1 MSDLLPVT
9 ILDTN
14 ASEEGTY
21 AINEIQFLD
30 SQDTPVAVTPEAGT
44 VTWCLTDK
52 NGDIINSRED
62 VPITSAASM
71 TIVLSGDD
79 LAISGNADKYDTR
92 DGVIIKLY
100 ERHVTVQGLVDTV
113 IGTETLD
120 NTPVTKEFIF
130 YIENIVCL

>member
-21 AINEIQFLD
+21 AIDDIRFLD
-30 SQDTPVAVTPEAGT
+30 SQDTPVAVTPEAGS

-52 NGDIINSRED
+52 NGTIINSRED
-62 VPITSAASM
+62 VAITSASSM

-79 LAISGNADKYDTR
+79 LAISGNADKFETR
-92 DGVIIKLY
+92 DGVIIELY
-100 ERHVTVQGLVDTV
+100 QRHVLVQGLVDTV

>member
-21 AINEIQFLD
+21 AIDDIQFLD
-30 SQDTPVAVTPEAGT
+30 SQDPPVAITPEASS

-52 NGDIINSRED
+52 NGTIINSRED
-62 VPITSAASM
+62 VAITSASSM

-79 LAISGNADKYDTR
+79 LAISGNADKYVTR
-92 DGVIIKLY
+92 NGVIIEQY
-100 ERHVTVQGLVDTV
+100 QRHILVQGLVDTV

>member
-1 MSDLLPVT
+1 MPALSPIE
-9 ILDTN
+9 ILSTN

-21 AINEIQFLD
+21 AIDNIQFLD
-30 SQDTPVAVTPEAGT
+30 SQDTPVAVTPEAGS

-52 NGDIINSRED
+52 NDNIINSRED
-62 VPITSAASM
+62 VPITSASSM

-79 LAISGNADKYDTR
+79 LAISGNADKFVTR
-92 DGVIIKLY
+92 DGVIIELY
-100 ERHVTVQGLVDTV
+100 QRHVLVQGLVDTV

>member
-1 MSDLLPVT
+1 MSDLLPVS
-9 ILDTN
+9 ILDTK

-21 AINEIQFLD
+21 AIDEIQFLD
-30 SQDTPVAVTPEAGT
+30 SQDTPVAVIPETGS
-44 VTWCLTDK
+44 VTWCLTNK

-62 VPITSAASM
+62 VPITSSSSM

-79 LAISGNADKYDTR
+79 LAVDGTADKYDTR

-100 ERHVTVQGLVDTV
+100 QRHVLVQGLVDTV

>member
-1 MSDLLPVT
+1 MSDLLPVV

-21 AINEIQFLD
+21 AIDNIQFLD
-30 SQDTPVAVTPEAGT
+30 SQDTPVAITPVAVS

-52 NGDIINSRED
+52 NGNVINNREA
-62 VPITSAASM
+62 VPIISASSM

-79 LAISGNADKYDTR
+79 LAINGTADKFVTR
-92 DGVIIKLY
+92 DGVIIEQY
-100 ERHVTVQGLVDTV
+100 ERRVSVQGLVDTI

>member
-1 MSDLLPVT
+1 MPAILPVE

-21 AINEIQFLD
+21 AIDEIQFLD
-30 SQDTPVAVTPEAGT
+30 SQDTPAAVTPEAGS
-44 VTWCLTDK
+44 VTWCLTNK

-62 VPITSAASM
+62 VPITSASSM

-79 LAISGNADKYDTR
+79 LAVSGNADKYDTR

>member
-1 MSDLLPVT
+1 MPAILPVE
-9 ILDTN
+9 ILSTN

-21 AINEIQFLD
+21 AIDEIQFLD
-30 SQDTPVAVTPEAGT
+30 SQDTPVAVTPEVGS

-52 NGDIINSRED
+52 NGTVINSRED
-62 VPITSAASM
+62 VPITSASSM

-79 LAISGNADKYDTR
+79 LAISGSVDKYVTR
-92 DGVIIKLY
+92 NGVIIQQY
-100 ERHVTVQGLVDTV
+100 QRHVLVQGLVDTV

-130 YIENIVCL
+130 YIENLVCK

>member
-1 MSDLLPVT
+1 MPALSPIE
-9 ILDTN
+9 ILSTN

-21 AINEIQFLD
+21 AIDDIQFLD
-30 SQDTPVAVTPEAGT
+30 SQDTPVAITPEAGS

-52 NGDIINSRED
+52 NGNIINSRED
-62 VPITSAASM
+62 VPITSASSM
-71 TIVLSGDD
+71 TVVLSGDD
-79 LAISGNADKYDTR
+79 LAISGNADKFDTR
-92 DGVIIKLY
+92 DGVIIEQY
-100 ERHVTVQGLVDTV
+100 ERHVLVQGLVDTV

>member
-21 AINEIQFLD
+21 AIDDIQFLD
-30 SQDTPVAVTPEAGT
+30 SQDPPVAVTPEVGS

-52 NGDIINSRED
+52 NGTIINSRED
-62 VPITSAASM
+62 VPITSASSM

-79 LAISGNADKYDTR
+79 LAISGNADKYVTR
-92 DGVIIKLY
+92 NGVIIEQY
-100 ERHVTVQGLVDTV
+100 QRHVLVQGLVDTV

>member
-1 MSDLLPVT
+1 MPAILPVE
-9 ILDTN
+9 ILSAN

-21 AINEIQFLD
+21 AIDEIQFLD
-30 SQDTPVAVTPEAGT
+30 SQDTPVAVTPEVGS

-52 NGDIINSRED
+52 NGDIINNRED
-62 VPITSAASM
+62 VPITSASSM

-79 LAISGNADKYDTR
+79 LAVSGTVDKYVTR
-92 DGVIIKLY
+92 DGVIIKQY
-100 ERHVTVQGLVDTV
+100 ERHVLVQGLVDTV

-130 YIENIVCL
+130 YIENIVCI

>member
-1 MSDLLPVT
+1 MSAILPVE

-21 AINEIQFLD
+21 AIDEIQFLD
-30 SQDTPVAVTPEAGT
+30 SQDTPAAVTPETGT

-62 VPITSAASM
+62 VPITSASSM

-79 LAISGNADKYDTR
+79 LAISGSVDKYVTR
-92 DGVIIKLY
+92 DGVIIQQY
-100 ERHVTVQGLVDTV
+100 QRHVLVQGLVDTV

>member
-1 MSDLLPVT
+1 MSNLLPVV

-21 AINEIQFLD
+21 AIDDIQFLD
-30 SQDTPVAVTPEAGT
+30 SQDPPVAITPEADS

-52 NGDIINSRED
+52 NGNIINSREN
-62 VPITSAASM
+62 VPITSASSM

-79 LAISGNADKYDTR
+79 LAISGTADKFDTR
-92 DGVIIKLY
+92 NGVIIEQY
-100 ERHVTVQGLVDTV
+100 ERHVSVQGLVDTV

-130 YIENIVCL
+130 YIENIIYL

>member
-9 ILDTN
+9 ILDTK

-21 AINEIQFLD
+21 AIDEIQFLD
-30 SQDTPVAVTPEAGT
+30 SQDTPVAVTPEVGS

-52 NGDIINSRED
+52 NGTIINDRED
-62 VPITSAASM
+62 VAITSASSM

-79 LAISGNADKYDTR
+79 LAVSGSVDKYVTR
-92 DGVIIKLY
+92 DGVIIQQY
-100 ERHVTVQGLVDTV
+100 ERHVLVQGEVNTV
-113 IGTETLD
+113 IGTETLV

>member
-1 MSDLLPVT
+1 MPAILPVE
-9 ILDTN
+9 ILSTN

-21 AINEIQFLD
+21 AIDEIQFLD
-30 SQDTPVAVTPEAGT
+30 SRDTPVIVIPETGS

-52 NGDIINSRED
+52 NGTIINSRED
-62 VPITSAASM
+62 VPITSASSM

-79 LAISGNADKYDTR
+79 LAISGNADKYVTR
-92 DGVIIKLY
+92 NGVIIEQY
-100 ERHVTVQGLVDTV
+100 QRHVLVQGLVDTV

>member
-1 MSDLLPVT
+1 MPAILPVE
-9 ILDTN
+9 ILSTK

-21 AINEIQFLD
+21 AIDEIQFLD
-30 SQDTPVAVTPEAGT
+30 SQDTPVAVTPKVGS

-52 NGDIINSRED
+52 NGTIINSRED
-62 VPITSAASM
+62 EPITSASSM

-79 LAISGNADKYDTR
+79 LAISGSVDKYVTR
-92 DGVIIKLY
+92 NGVIIEQY
-100 ERHVTVQGLVDTV
+100 QRHVLVQGLVDTV

-130 YIENIVCL
+130 YIENLLCI

>member
-1 MSDLLPVT
+1 MPTILPVE
-9 ILDTN
+9 ILSTN

-21 AINEIQFLD
+21 AIDEIQFLD
-30 SQDTPVAVTPEAGT
+30 SQDTPAAVTPETGT
-44 VTWCLTDK
+44 VTWCLTNK

-62 VPITSAASM
+62 VAITSASSM

-79 LAISGNADKYDTR
+79 LVVSGNGDKHITR
-92 DGVIIKLY
+92 DGVIITLY
-100 ERHVTVQGLVDTV
+100 ERHVLVQGLVDTT

>member
-1 MSDLLPVT
+1 MPDLLPVV

-21 AINEIQFLD
+21 AIDEIQFLD
-30 SQDTPVAVTPEAGT
+30 SQDTPVAITPEVGS

-52 NGDIINSRED
+52 NGNIINSRED
-62 VPITSAASM
+62 VPITSASSM

-79 LAISGNADKYDTR
+79 LTISGSADKFEIR
-92 DGVIIKLY
+92 DGVIIEQY
-100 ERHVTVQGLVDTV
+100 ERHVSVQGLVDTV

>member
-1 MSDLLPVT
+1 MPAILPVE
-9 ILDTN
+9 ILSTN

-21 AINEIQFLD
+21 AIDEIQFLD
-30 SQDTPVAVTPEAGT
+30 SQDTPVAITPETST

-52 NGDIINSRED
+52 NGNIINSRED
-62 VPITSAASM
+62 VPITSASSM
-71 TIVLSGDD
+71 TIVLSGSD
-79 LAISGNADKYDTR
+79 LTISGAADKFDTR
-92 DGVIIKLY
+92 NGVIIELY
-100 ERHVTVQGLVDTV
+100 QRHVLVQGLVDTT

>member
-1 MSDLLPVT
+1 MPAILPVE
-9 ILDTN
+9 ILSTN

-21 AINEIQFLD
+21 AIDEIQFLD
-30 SQDTPVAVTPEAGT
+30 SQDTPAAITPEAAS

-62 VPITSAASM
+62 VAITSTSSM

-79 LAISGNADKYDTR
+79 LAISGVADKFTPR
-92 DGVIIKLY
+92 DGVIIELY
-100 ERHVTVQGLVDTV
+100 QRHVLVQGLVDTV

>member
-9 ILDTN
+9 ILFTN

-21 AINEIQFLD
+21 AIDDIQFLD
-30 SQDTPVAVTPEAGT
+30 SQDTPVAITPEADS

-52 NGDIINSRED
+52 NGDIINNRED
-62 VPITSAASM
+62 IPITSASSM

-79 LAISGNADKYDTR
+79 LAISGVADKFVTR
-92 DGVIIKLY
+92 DGVIIEQY
-100 ERHVTVQGLVDTV
+100 QRHVLVQGLVDTV

>member
-21 AINEIQFLD
+21 AIDDIQFLN
-30 SQDTPVAVTPEAGT
+30 SQDTPVAVTPEAGS

-52 NGDIINSRED
+52 AGTIINSRED
-62 VPITSAASM
+62 VPITSASSM

-79 LAISGNADKYDTR
+79 LAISGNADKFKTR
-92 DGVIIKLY
+92 DGVIIELY
-100 ERHVTVQGLVDTV
+100 QRHILVQGLVDTV

>member
-1 MSDLLPVT
+1 MPTILPVE

-21 AINEIQFLD
+21 AIDEIQFLD
-30 SQDTPVAVTPEAGT
+30 SQDTPVAITPEVGS

-62 VPITSAASM
+62 VPITSASSM

-79 LAISGNADKYDTR
+79 LAVSGSADKHVTR
-92 DGVIIKLY
+92 DGVIILQY
-100 ERHVTVQGLVDTV
+100 ERHVLVQGLVDTV

-120 NTPVTKEFIF
+120 NTPITKEFIF

>member
-1 MSDLLPVT
+1 MPSLLPVV

-21 AINEIQFLD
+21 AIDEIQFLD
-30 SQDTPVAVTPEAGT
+30 SQDTPVAITPEADS

-52 NGDIINSRED
+52 NGTVINSRED
-62 VPITSAASM
+62 VPITSASSM
-71 TIVLSGDD
+71 TIVLSEDD
-79 LAISGNADKYDTR
+79 LAISGTADKLVTR
-92 DGVIIKLY
+92 DGVIIEQY
-100 ERHVTVQGLVDTV
+100 ERHVSVQGLVDTV

>member
-1 MSDLLPVT
+1 MPSLLPVV

-21 AINEIQFLD
+21 AIDDIQFLD
-30 SQDTPVAVTPEAGT
+30 SQDTPVAITPEAGS

-52 NGDIINSRED
+52 NGNVINNRED
-62 VPITSAASM
+62 VPITSASSM

-79 LAISGNADKYDTR
+79 LAISGNADKFETR
-92 DGVIIKLY
+92 DGVIIEQY
-100 ERHVTVQGLVDTV
+100 ERHVSVQALVDTI

-130 YIENIVCL
+130 YIENIICL

>member
-1 MSDLLPVT
+1 MTAILPVE

-21 AINEIQFLD
+21 AIDDIQFLD
-30 SQDTPVAVTPEAGT
+30 SQDTPVAITPETGT
-44 VTWCLTDK
+44 VTWCLTNK
-52 NGDIINSRED
+52 NGDIINSLED
-62 VPITSAASM
+62 VAITSASSM

-79 LAISGNADKYDTR
+79 LAISGTADKFVTR
-92 DGVIIKLY
+92 SGVIIEQY
-100 ERHVTVQGLVDTV
+100 ERHILVQGLVDTV

>member
-1 MSDLLPVT
+1 MDNLPVE
-9 ILDTN
+9 ILTLA

-21 AINEIQFLD
+21 AIDEIEFLD
-30 SQDTPVAVTPEAGT
+30 SHDTPVAITPEADS

-52 NGDIINSRED
+52 NGNVINSRED
-62 VPITSAASM
+62 VPITSASSM

-79 LAISGNADKYDTR
+79 LAINGNADKFVTR
-92 DGVIIKLY
+92 DGVIIEQY
-100 ERHVTVQGLVDTV
+100 ERHVSVQGLVDTV

>member
-1 MSDLLPVT
+1 MPAILPVE
-9 ILDTN
+9 ILSTN

-21 AINEIQFLD
+21 AIDEIQFLD
-30 SQDTPVAVTPEAGT
+30 SQDTPVAITPETGT
-44 VTWCLTDK
+44 VIWCLTNK

-62 VPITSAASM
+62 VAITSASSM

-79 LAISGNADKYDTR
+79 LVISGNADKFETR
-92 DGVIIKLY
+92 DGVIIELY
-100 ERHVTVQGLVDTV
+100 ERHVFVQGLVDTT

>member
-1 MSDLLPVT
+1 MPAILPVE
-9 ILDTN
+9 ILSTT

-21 AINEIQFLD
+21 AIDEIQFLD
-30 SQDTPVAVTPEAGT
+30 SQDTPVAVTPEADS

-62 VPITSAASM
+62 VPITSASSM

-79 LAISGNADKYDTR
+79 LVISGSVDKYVTR
-92 DGVIIKLY
+92 DGVIIKQY
-100 ERHVTVQGLVDTV
+100 ERHVLVKGLVDTV
-113 IGTETLD
+113 IGTETLE

-130 YIENIVCL
+130 YIENLTCL

>member
-1 MSDLLPVT
+1 MPSLLPVV

-21 AINEIQFLD
+21 AIDEIQFLD
-30 SQDTPVAVTPEAGT
+30 SQDTPVEITPEADS

-52 NGDIINSRED
+52 SGNVINSRED
-62 VPITSAASM
+62 VPITSASSM

-79 LAISGNADKYDTR
+79 LAISGTADKFVTR
-92 DGVIIKLY
+92 DGVIIEQY
-100 ERHVTVQGLVDTV
+100 ERHVSVQGLVDTV

>member
-1 MSDLLPVT
+1 MPAIAPVE

-21 AINEIQFLD
+21 AIDEIQFLD
-30 SQDTPVAVTPEAGT
+30 SQDTPIAVIPETGS

-52 NGDIINSRED
+52 NGTIINSRED
-62 VPITSAASM
+62 VPITSASSM

-79 LAISGNADKYDTR
+79 LAVDGTADKYDTR

-100 ERHVTVQGLVDTV
+100 QRHVLVQGLVDTT